1 MITCSGFMAKRSLVG
16 LMGNEGI
23 DVSALQPIALE
34 ESLADFGH
42 FADGVLEH
50 RSAVLVDVMHPLVDG
65 FVARGMQAAASG
77 HVQRT
82 SSGTVDLMDEVDHSE
97 AITIRRFEDYRASPV
112 AKN

>member
-1 MITCSGFMAKRSLVG
+1 
-16 LMGNEGI
+16 MGNEGI

-50 RSAVLVDVMHPLVDG
+50 RSAVLVDVMHPLVNG
-65 FVARGMQAAASG
+65 FVARGVQAAASG

-82 SSGTVDLMDEVDHSE
+82 SSGTVDLVDEVDQPE
-97 AITIRRFEDYRASPV
+97 AIAIGWFEDDGASPV
-112 AKN
+112 AKNNASRPIGVVDDRRH